1 LLLFKV
7 NYGKELKIGFEIIKK
22 RRNIKAEEFL
32 KKIKKIYKEIK
43 KSIKEVIKGDEKIYR

>member
-7 NYGKELKIGFEIIKK
+7 NYGKELKIGFKIIKK

-43 KSIKEVIKGDEKIYR
+43 KVLKKL